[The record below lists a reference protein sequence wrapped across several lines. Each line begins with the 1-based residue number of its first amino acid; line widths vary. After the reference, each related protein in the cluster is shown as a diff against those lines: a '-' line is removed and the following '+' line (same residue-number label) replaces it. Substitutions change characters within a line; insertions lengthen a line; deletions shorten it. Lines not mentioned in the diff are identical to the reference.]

1 VSQTVVTETAI
12 ADSAHPNS
20 YVEWAPIIAGAF
32 VAAAISF
39 VLLAFGS
46 AIGLTAASPWPDS
59 SLPTWLVVLL
69 AALWVLVV
77 QAGSYALGGYLSGR
91 LRAPLMGDFSEQE
104 RRFRDGSHGFVVWAV
119 GAVVSAAILAGAAG
133 SAMKPGA
140 NAAAEAASSAP
151 AGWQSPAVGY
161 AIDGLMRSPTG
172 TIAGTAEVRGEVASV
187 FAYAVDQN
195 ELLPKDKAYLGSLV
209 AKRAGVSQAE
219 GEQRVNNAFSRVQ
232 TAVNVARKAAMV
244 AGFLI
249 AASMMIAAA
258 AAAAGANLGGRHRD
272 ERGTLR
278 FFGRE
283 HFW

>member
-1 VSQTVVTETAI
+1 VSQTVITETAV
-12 ADSAHPNS
+12 ADIPPPNS

-39 VLLAFGS
+39 VLLTFGS

-59 SLPTWLVVLL
+59 SLPTWLIVLL

-91 LRAPLMGDFSEQE
+91 LRAPLTSDLSEHE

-119 GAVVSAAILAGAAG
+119 GAVVSAAVLAGAAG
-133 SAMKPGA
+133 STTKLGG
-140 NAAAEAASSAP
+140 NAAAGAASPAP
-151 AGWQSPAVGY
+151 AAWQSPAVSY
-161 AIDGLMRSPTG
+161 AIDGLIRSPTG
-172 TIAGTAEVRGEVASV
+172 TIAGTAEARGEIARV
-187 FAYAVDQN
+187 FTYAMDQKG
-195 ELLPKDKAYLGSLV
+195 LVPGDKAYLGSLV
-209 AKRAGVSQAE
+209 AQRTGVSQAE
-219 GEQRVNNAFSRVQ
+219 GEQRVDSAFSRVQ
-232 TAVNVARKAAMV
+232 AAVNAARKAAMV

-249 AASMMIAAA
+249 AASMLVAAA